1 MTTTKL
7 LLPELTAS
15 QSQKHVT
22 HNEALAMLDTLVQL
36 SVADKDLTSPPGSPS
51 TGDAYIVAA
60 TATGD
65 WASKEDQIAV
75 YDGDGWIFH
84 EPNAGWLC
92 WVDDESD
99 AYRYSGSSW
108 APLSVTPRVTS
119 DAGAVL
125 KMGINEE
132 LLSGLSGASVATT
145 IVIPTRCVLLGV
157 ATRTVTS
164 ITGATSYDCGPTGGS
179 ASAYGG
185 SLSIAAG
192 STNIG
197 VIDPTAFYSDTT
209 VTLTANGGNFTAG
222 AVRVSIQYIQL
233 GAATS

>member
-7 LLPELTAS
+7 SLPELTAS

-36 SVADKDLTSPPGSPS
+36 SAADKDLNTPPVSLS
-51 TGDAYIVAA
+51 IGDTYIVAA

-65 WASKEDQIAV
+65 WTSKEDQIAV
-75 YDGDGWIFH
+75 YDGDGWVFH
-84 EPNAGWLC
+84 EPNEGWLC
-92 WVDDESD
+92 WVDDESE

-108 APLSVTPRVTS
+108 ATLSATPRVTS
-119 DAGAVL
+119 AGGAVL
-125 KMGINEE
+125 EMGINEE
-132 LLSGLSGASVATT
+132 LLSGLSGAAVATT

-157 ATRTVTS
+157 ATRTVTD
-164 ITGATSYDCGPTGGS
+164 ITGATSYDCGPTGG
-179 ASAYGG
+179 AVSAYGG
-185 SLSIAAG
+185 SLGIAAG

-197 VIDPTAFYSDTT
+197 VIGPTAFYSDTT
-209 VTLTANGGNFTAG
+209 VTLTANGSAFTAG